1 MERAEVDETDLA
13 RLKENENGETFT
25 FEFDPSEFK
34 TFKMD
39 ELPAELSEPVRV
51 QRAEL
56 LKYYE
61 QMQLIRR
68 MEMKADALY
77 KNRMI
82 RGTLDH
88 FTLGFCHLSIGQ
100 EAIPVGIEAA
110 LGEKDQVITP
120 KVTSLVEASKTSA
133 WIPAAVVS
141 TYSESKY
148 CLC

>member
-1 MERAEVDETDLA
+1 MERAEVDETDVA
-13 RLKENENGETFT
+13 RLKESGNDETFT

-82 RGTLDH
+82 RGDC
-88 FTLGFCHLSIGQ
+88 FINR
-100 EAIPVGIEAA
+100 
-110 LGEKDQVITP
+110 
-120 KVTSLVEASKTSA
+120 
-133 WIPAAVVS
+133 
-141 TYSESKY
+141 
-148 CLC
+148 